1 MFIIDNRYPGL
12 RRSVKEQG
20 KVDTSQDN
28 VRWARDLENRPV
40 KKRPVLTVLAQ
51 DKPPNSPPVVE
62 KDAVVLLGA
71 VVLFSH
77 IPARQPDGDLRS
89 SRGSPISVALALPTT
104 SSGNMQVRTFPSAW
118 TYSDN
123 YDKRNVIWPWVGK
136 QSASTSSYVN
146 SANNAISKLTIPRMY
161 PIILRETLYTVYIA
175 EDLKGSVFIIDAL
188 HLPYGCLVW
197 PSVWT
202 NGPNWP
208 NDGEIGIIESVNLM
222 PNNQIA
228 LHTTPAAL
236 TQHPKTSR
244 GPLWSTT
251 EVRVRGVPLR
261 RRKGTALGLA
271 LLLHRGGVLAA
282 QFDVSGIYIWFWSR
296 ADIPE
301 SITQLTSTSPVDTSS
316 WGDPSSAYP
325 PPSCKHQRVLCPS
338 TARNRHH
345 SVWASL
351 ESIYQETSLHR
362 QTDDNVYGPGRS
374 TYDGAY
380 FEIQQHPC
388 LHSVFAPSST
398 GTNSTSATS
407 TTSTAGSNPATTSH
421 V

>member
-1 MFIIDNRYPGL
+1 MALTHIKDSRVMFIIDNRYPGL

-51 DKPPNSPPVVE
+51 DKPPNSP
-62 KDAVVLLGA
+62 
-71 VVLFSH
+71 
-77 IPARQPDGDLRS
+77 
-89 SRGSPISVALALPTT
+89 
-104 SSGNMQVRTFPSAW
+104 
-118 TYSDN
+118 
-123 YDKRNVIWPWVGK
+123 WV
-136 QSASTSSYVN
+136 N
-146 SANNAISKLTIPRMY
+146 
-161 PIILRETLYTVYIA
+161 E
-175 EDLKGSVFIIDAL
+175 
-188 HLPYGCLVW
+188 VW

-325 PPSCKHQRVLCPS
+325 PPSS
-338 TARNRHH
+338 RNRHH
-345 SVWASL
+345 SVWSV
-351 ESIYQETSLHR
+351 
-362 QTDDNVYGPGRS
+362 TDDNVYGPGRS
-374 TYDGAY
+374 TYDVPPVLIPPVRRRPPQPQALIPQRPLTFSGV
-380 FEIQQHPC
+380 E
-388 LHSVFAPSST
+388 
-398 GTNSTSATS
+398 
-407 TTSTAGSNPATTSH
+407 
-421 V
+421 